1 MAVAAPKDTEN
12 LMTKIDA
19 LEKTEGDKLVAF
31 VKAIN
36 ADIEALKLEVKFIF
50 YYLFLTSSLI
60 TLNSLIIL
68 KKEKLT
74 NLPPLEDMTVELK
87 AYYFPEKCGHLNA
100 FETYGEKDNL
110 TLDFKLKGT

>member
-36 ADIEALKLEVKFIF
+36 ADIEALKLEVK
-50 YYLFLTSSLI
+50 YLFLIISLI

-100 FETYGEKDNL
+100 FETYSEKDNL

>member
-36 ADIEALKLEVKFIF
+36 ADIEALKLEVK
-50 YYLFLTSSLI
+50 YLFLIISLI